1 MDTKETTMRTPYN
14 LPSFY
19 KGQLVVLAP
28 ALLSARYWG
37 WRRVNQAEYQAWRD
51 SDESKGMDDAG
62 ESKLPP
68 RDTHITLVLDRPY
81 EVVRGRV
88 SASYSYGK
96 RTGCMELQ
104 CYVTGERFYVERE
117 LFKSL

>member
-1 MDTKETTMRTPYN
+1 MRTPFN
-14 LPSFY
+14 LPTFY

-28 ALLSARYWG
+28 TRPGVNIWG
-37 WRRVNQAEYQAWRD
+37 WRRVNAAEYQAWRD
-51 SDESKGMDDAG
+51 SPESRGMDDAG

-68 RDTHITLVLDRPY
+68 KDTHVSCVPGQVY

-88 SASYSYGK
+88 SAAYGYGK

>member
-1 MDTKETTMRTPYN
+1 MRTPYN
-14 LPSFY
+14 LPTFY
-19 KGQLVVLAP
+19 KGQLVVLVP
-28 ALLSARYWG
+28 ARPGTRSWG
-37 WRRVNQAEYQAWRD
+37 WRRVNSAEYQAWRD

>member
-1 MDTKETTMRTPYN
+1 MRTPYN
-14 LPSFY
+14 LPTFY
-19 KGQLVVLAP
+19 KGQLVVLTS
-28 ALLSARYWG
+28 ALHSTRYWG

-68 RDTHITLVLDRPY
+68 RDTHITLVPGRPY

-104 CYVTGERFYVERE
+104 CFATGERFYVERE
-117 LFKSL
+117 LFKSLQEPMQPA

>member
-1 MDTKETTMRTPYN
+1 MRTPYN

-19 KGQLVVLAP
+19 KGQLVGLAP
-28 ALLSARYWG
+28 TRPGTNIWG
-37 WRRVNQAEYQAWRD
+37 WRQITAAELQAWRD
-51 SDESKGMDDAG
+51 SPASKGYDDAG

-68 RDTHITLVLDRPY
+68 RQTHISCVPGRPY

-104 CYVTGERFYVERE
+104 CFATGERFCVGRE
-117 LFKSL
+117 LFRLFQEPVQPA